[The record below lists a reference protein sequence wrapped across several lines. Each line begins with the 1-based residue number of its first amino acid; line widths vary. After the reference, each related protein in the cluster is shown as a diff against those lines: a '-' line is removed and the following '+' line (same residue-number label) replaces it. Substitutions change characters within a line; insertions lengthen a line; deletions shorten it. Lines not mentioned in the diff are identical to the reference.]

1 MLRPRRIIAAVTLLA
16 GSFGAANIA
25 YAFPATPIEKAE
37 LAQLTPQVRSAVQAR
52 MGQGETVRGVL
63 ETMLLNRVSQDY
75 ATKRIV
81 ATDFQRG
88 DLVIEGPN
96 GRMQIVPFDI
106 TTLTIRK

>member
-1 MLRPRRIIAAVTLLA
+1 MIVAVTLLA

-25 YAFPATPIEKAE
+25 YAFPATPMEKAE
-37 LAQLTPQVRSAVQAR
+37 LAQLTPQVRSDVQAR
-52 MGQGETVRGVL
+52 LGQGETVHGVL

-75 ATKRIV
+75 ATQRIV

-96 GRMQIVPFDI
+96 GQIRTVPFDV
-106 TTLTIRK
+106 TTLLLRK

>member
-1 MLRPRRIIAAVTLLA
+1 MTRVRRMIVGVTLLA
-16 GSFGAANIA
+16 GSFGAANFA

-37 LAQLTPQVRSAVQAR
+37 LAQLTPQVRSQVEAR
-52 MGQGETVRGVL
+52 LGQGESVHGVL

-88 DLVIEGPN
+88 DMVIEGPN
-96 GRMQIVPFDI
+96 GHMRNVPFDV
-106 TTLTIRK
+106 TTLVLRK